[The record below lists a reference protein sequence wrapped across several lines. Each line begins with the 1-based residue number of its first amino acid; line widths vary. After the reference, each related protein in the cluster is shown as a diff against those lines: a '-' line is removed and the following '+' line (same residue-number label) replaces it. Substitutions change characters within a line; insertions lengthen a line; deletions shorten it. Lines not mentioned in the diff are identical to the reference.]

1 MTYRSGVR
9 LLLVGAVAVLL
20 LACTVA
26 AWALPHTPVTSPSAG
41 VSASQADAGCARGTG
56 LGPEPCVSE
65 PVSPVAASQP
75 TVPTVPGVAGLPGL
89 DARSALLLFST
100 IAVAAAIALV
110 SAAGRR
116 L

>member
-1 MTYRSGVR
+1 MR

-26 AWALPHTPVTSPSAG
+26 AWALPHSPVTSPSAG
-41 VSASQADAGCARGTG
+41 VSASQADAGCARGIG

-65 PVSPVAASQP
+65 PVSRVAASQ
-75 TVPTVPGVAGLPGL
+75 PTVPGVAGLPGL

>member
-9 LLLVGAVAVLL
+9 LLLVGAVTALL

-26 AWALPHTPVTSPSAG
+26 AWALPHTPTASPAAG
-41 VSASQADAGCARGTG
+41 VDAARADAGCARGAG
-56 LGPEPCVSE
+56 AVPGPCVSE
-65 PVSPVAASQP
+65 PVSAVAASQP
-75 TVPTVPGVAGLPGL
+75 AGPGVAGLPGL

-100 IAVAAAIALV
+100 VAVAAAIALV

>member
-1 MTYRSGVR
+1 MNCRSHVR
-9 LLLVGAVAVLL
+9 LLLVGAVTALL

-26 AWALPHTPVTSPSAG
+26 AWALPHTPVNSLAAG
-41 VSASQADAGCARGTG
+41 VRASQADAGCVRGTG
-56 LGPEPCVSE
+56 PVHGLCVSE
-65 PVSPVAASQP
+65 PVMPVAASQP
-75 TVPTVPGVAGLPGL
+75 AVPGVAGLPGL

-100 IAVAAAIALV
+100 AAVAAAIALV

>member
-9 LLLVGAVAVLL
+9 LLLVGAVAALL

-26 AWALPHTPVTSPSAG
+26 AWALPHTPVASPAAG
-41 VSASQADAGCARGTG
+41 VSASQADAKCARGTG
-56 LGPEPCVSE
+56 PGSESCVSE

-75 TVPTVPGVAGLPGL
+75 TVPGVTGLPGL
-89 DARSALLLFST
+89 DERSALLLFST
-100 IAVAAAIALV
+100 VAVAAAIALV

>member
-1 MTYRSGVR
+1 MR
-9 LLLVGAVAVLL
+9 LLLVGAVTALL

-26 AWALPHTPVTSPSAG
+26 AWALPHTPVASPAVG
-41 VSASQADAGCARGTG
+41 VSVSQAAAGCARGA
-56 LGPEPCVSE
+56 GPVHGPCVSE

-75 TVPTVPGVAGLPGL
+75 AVPGVAGLPGL

-100 IAVAAAIALV
+100 VAVAAAIALV
-110 SAAGRR
+110 STAGRR